1 MVSRSD
7 RKRKAA
13 RQAQARQGGR
23 VLSAQVVDLV
33 DTPAKA
39 DLVTRPG
46 AGGTK
51 VAPSRPPLWLP
62 VPVALSLL
70 WGMAV
75 SGWALTRA
83 APPELSLAASTSMST
98 ADLRRSALAP
108 QGDRRIAR
116 ESAVLPPIGTERN
129 RETALALKWPVPLI
143 DGVAVDDRFETLRD
157 WIHPV
162 TGAVELVPTSPGR
175 WFGAERAGVFRW
187 ECGAGH
193 CGVDLD
199 GPRGRPLV
207 AVAAGKVIRVERHE
221 LGLDG
226 RSGRYVRIEHADG
239 TLTAY
244 MHMDDIA
251 DDITVGSVVSAGQFL
266 GTLGATAVFQSAPHC
281 HFSLELPRSGGV
293 TGRDHTDSNYIDP
306 APFLARARVMEIP
319 SGIGP

>member
-1 MVSRSD
+1 MSRAA

-13 RQAQARQGGR
+13 GHGR
-23 VLSAQVVDLV
+23 HAERVASGTTSDGIDSPPTVEIA
-33 DTPAKA
+33 
-39 DLVTRPG
+39 TRPG

-51 VAPSRPPLWLP
+51 VVPVRPPLWLP
-62 VPVALSLL
+62 VPVVVSLV
-70 WGMAV
+70 WGILV
-75 SGWALTRA
+75 SGWAITRA
-83 APPELSLAASTSMST
+83 APPEVALSASTNMSA
-98 ADLRRSALAP
+98 ADRRRSALAP

-116 ESAVLPPIGTERN
+116 ENAVLPPIGTERN

-143 DGVAVDDRFETLRD
+143 DGVAIDDRFETLRD

-162 TGAVELVPTSPGR
+162 TGSVELVPTSPGR
-175 WFGAERAGVFRW
+175 WFGAERPGIFRW

-207 AVAAGKVIRVERHE
+207 AVAAGRVIRVERHE

-226 RSGRYVRIEHADG
+226 RSGRYVRIEHVDG

-251 DDITVGSVVSAGQFL
+251 DGIEVGVTVSAGQFL
-266 GTLGATAVFQSAPHC
+266 GTLGATAVYQSAPHC
-281 HFSLELPRSGGV
+281 HFTLELPMSGRV

-319 SGIGP
+319 SGFGP

>member
-1 MVSRSD
+1 MSRSA
-7 RKRKAA
+7 RKRKARRA
-13 RQAQARQGGR
+13 GGASNVR
-23 VLSAQVVDLV
+23 VEAPAVVDQ
-33 DTPAKA
+33 
-39 DLVTRPG
+39 RPG
-46 AGGTK
+46 AGGTA
-51 VAPSRPPLWLP
+51 VAPVRPPFWLALP
-62 VPVALSLL
+62 VGASLM
-70 WGMAV
+70 WGILI
-75 SGWALTRA
+75 SGWALARA
-83 APPELSLAASTSMST
+83 APPEVILTDSTTMSAAE
-98 ADLRRSALAP
+98 RRSGALP
-108 QGDRRIAR
+108 PKVDRRFAQ
-116 ESAVLPPIGTERN
+116 ENAVLPPIGTDRN
-129 RETALALKWPVPLI
+129 RETALAMKWPVPEV
-143 DGVAVDDRFETLRD
+143 DGVAIDDRYETLRD

-162 TGAVELVPTSPGR
+162 TGSTELVPTSPGR
-175 WFGAERAGVFRW
+175 WFGAERAGIFRW

-251 DDITVGSVVSAGQFL
+251 DGIDVGVQVSAGQFL
-266 GTLGATAVFQSAPHC
+266 GTLGATAVYQSAPHC
-281 HFSLELPRSGGV
+281 HFTLELPRTGRV

-319 SGIGP
+319 NGFGP